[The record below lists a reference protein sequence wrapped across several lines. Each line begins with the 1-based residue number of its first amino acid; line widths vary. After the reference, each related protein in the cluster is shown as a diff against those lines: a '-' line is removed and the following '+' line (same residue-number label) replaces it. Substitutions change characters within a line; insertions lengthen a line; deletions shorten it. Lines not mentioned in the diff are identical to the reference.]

1 MTESVH
7 QVVFFRHG
15 HSEWNLTDRFTG
27 WTDIPLTEVGLAEAA
42 AAGRKLAQSGFVFD
56 EVHGSVLLRT
66 RQTTEV
72 LLDAMGTPEVP
83 LLTSWRL
90 NERHYG
96 SLQGMDKHEIF
107 STWGEA
113 ASRRWWRG
121 YVESPPPL
129 DFNDPRH
136 PRFDPL
142 YAALDPAGLPASE
155 SLRDCQQRTLPYWN
169 EVLLPRIRAGRRL
182 LVVSHGN
189 TLRGLVM
196 HLDGLSAEAVEQ
208 VEIPS
213 GVPLV
218 YRFDADLRVI
228 DHAWLPVPDA
238 RVKDPAGQNPASPIP
253 ASPIQ
258 DPAPNRRA

>member
-1 MTESVH
+1 MTEPAY
-7 QVVFFRHG
+7 QVVFIRHG

-42 AAGRKLAQSGFVFD
+42 AAGRRLAQAGFAFD
-56 EVHGSVLLRT
+56 EVHGSVLQRT
-66 RQTTEV
+66 RQTVEA
-72 LLDAMGTPEVP
+72 LLASMGTPGLP
-83 LLTSWRL
+83 FFTSWRL

-96 SLQGMDKHEIF
+96 TLQGMDKHEIF

-121 YVESPPPL
+121 YFEPPPPL

-136 PRFDPL
+136 PRFDAL

-155 SLRDCQQRTLPYWN
+155 SLRDCQQRTLSYWN
-169 EVLLPRIRAGRRL
+169 EVLAPRIRAGRRL

-208 VEIPS
+208 VEIPA

-218 YRFDADLRVI
+218 VRFGPDLTVRGRV
-228 DHAWLPVPDA
+228 WLAVPDTQLKA
-238 RVKDPAGQNPASPIP
+238 PVSP
-253 ASPIQ
+253 SP